1 MTALPRSY
9 DAWRLRG
16 PHDDEPDYADMP
28 PIEVDGEDVA
38 LGWMQI
44 TLVYCSDGAL
54 DAVKIGQRTETPEW
68 LKQAIGDE
76 GFARFAHLDADALA
90 EARQGYDASE
100 MEARYDRD

>member
-16 PHDDEPDYADMP
+16 PHDDEPDYSAMP

-54 DAVKIGQRTETPEW
+54 DAVKIGALTLTPAQ
-68 LKQAIGDE
+68 LKQAIGEE
-76 GFARFAHLDADALA
+76 GYRRFAWLDDDALA
-90 EARQGYDASE
+90 EARRDYDTSE
-100 MEARYDRD
+100 MERRYDRD